1 MRTTL
6 TLDPDVAKLVRD
18 TIEHEHVTLKD
29 AINEGLRRGL
39 KPVHPRRSLRIAPH
53 HCLLQPGLDPRGFNQ
68 LADELENEAIV
79 ASLKKSR

>member
-18 TIEHEHVTLKD
+18 TIEHEHVSLKE

-39 KPVHPRRSLRIAPH
+39 KTTEPKRSLRVVPH
-53 HCLLQPGLDPRGFNQ
+53 QSGLQPGLDPRGFNK
-68 LADELENEAIV
+68 LADEFESESVLSTI
-79 ASLKKSR
+79 KSR